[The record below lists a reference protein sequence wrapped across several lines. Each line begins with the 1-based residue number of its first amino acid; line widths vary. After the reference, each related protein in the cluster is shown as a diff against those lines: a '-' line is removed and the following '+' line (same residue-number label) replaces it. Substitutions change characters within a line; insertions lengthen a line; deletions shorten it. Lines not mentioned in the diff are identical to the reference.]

1 MDTYELQLGEVVL
14 LQDRVTVRDEKGV
27 RDLMLTDMNIVITTT
42 VSKMFKRDDVSV
54 NVYPVQDIKID
65 EYLPQIAQRDE
76 EVVVAFDSSE
86 LDLIFS
92 DAAAA
97 RKFTVKTIALLKP
110 RINALKAEAAG
121 EAPAEDPFAYTPAA
135 SQEVYH
141 AAEAVP
147 AALAA
152 KKAFAVKVKPTAR
165 KPEPAADAA
174 AAAVAIEPLE
184 DEEKVYDKEGPDFD
198 HKTETIVMEFH
209 EEDDLDDEYYDDD
222 DEEYAEEELV
232 EEASSAPAPAPETAK
247 AKAIG
252 MSFDDQ
258 MEALKKL
265 KALLDAEVLS
275 PDEFEAMKKQILG
288 V

>member
-14 LQDRVTVRDEKGV
+14 IQDRVTVRDEKGV

-42 VSKMFKRDDVSV
+42 VSKMFKRDDISV

-147 AALAA
+147 AAPAA
-152 KKAFAVKVKPTAR
+152 KKTFAVKVKPTAR
-165 KPEPAADAA
+165 KPEPEPAAAV

-198 HKTETIVMEFH
+198 HKTEKLVMEFH

-232 EEASSAPAPAPETAK
+232 EEASSAPAPETAK